1 MERIVIINFGAQYNQ
16 LIARRVREAG
26 VYSELLPP
34 DSPIEKIKGDG
45 LCGIILS
52 GGPDSA
58 YLEGSRTFSDEL
70 FNLGVPVLGI
80 CYGMQ
85 LMCQKLGG
93 KVGPAPTREY
103 GKTPMH
109 FKRSP
114 LFKDM
119 PDSITW
125 MSHND
130 SCLVCPPGF
139 EITASSDNCEIC
151 AFANEERRLYGVQFH
166 PEVNHTEYCKQFF
179 HNFVYEICGCKG
191 GWSMANLAN
200 QLIEE
205 VRAKVGNGRVVAG
218 LSGGVD
224 SSVAATLVHKAI
236 GDRLTC
242 IFVDHGLLR
251 LNEAEEV
258 MGFYRNEIGLNV
270 IEVNAK
276 DRFLSKLA
284 GVTEPE
290 RKRKIIG
297 EEFIRVFEDEAKK
310 IGADYLLQGTI
321 YPDVIESGAGGA
333 SVIKSHH
340 NVGGLPEDIA
350 FKGLIEPLRILFK
363 DEVRL
368 LGESLNMPAPLVW
381 RQPFPGPGLAIRIL
395 GDITDE
401 KLDILRKSDFIL
413 RDEIAKAGLDRSI
426 WQYFTVFTGIRSV
439 GVMGDQ
445 RTYDYAIGVR
455 AVTSTDAMTVEFAEL
470 PYDLLRTISNR
481 IIAETPHVNRVMF
494 DITDKPPGT
503 IEWE

>member
-1 MERIVIINFGAQYNQ
+1 
-16 LIARRVREAG
+16 
-26 VYSELLPP
+26 
-34 DSPIEKIKGDG
+34 
-45 LCGIILS
+45 
-52 GGPDSA
+52 
-58 YLEGSRTFSDEL
+58 
-70 FNLGVPVLGI
+70 
-80 CYGMQ
+80 
-85 LMCQKLGG
+85 
-93 KVGPAPTREY
+93 
-103 GKTPMH
+103 
-109 FKRSP
+109 
-114 LFKDM
+114 
-119 PDSITW
+119 
-125 MSHND
+125 
-130 SCLVCPPGF
+130 
-139 EITASSDNCEIC
+139 
-151 AFANEERRLYGVQFH
+151 
-166 PEVNHTEYCKQFF
+166 
-179 HNFVYEICGCKG
+179 
-191 GWSMANLAN
+191 MANLAN

-363 DEVRL
+363 DEVRSSRKFEHARSPCMEAAL
-368 LGESLNMPAPLVW
+368 
-381 RQPFPGPGLAIRIL
+381 PGSRACDPHPRRHYRRKARHP
-395 GDITDE
+395 E
-401 KLDILRKSDFIL
+401 K
-413 RDEIAKAGLDRSI
+413 
-426 WQYFTVFTGIRSV
+426 
-439 GVMGDQ
+439 
-445 RTYDYAIGVR
+445 VR
-455 AVTSTDAMTVEFAEL
+455 L
-470 PYDLLRTISNR
+470 Y
-481 IIAETPHVNRVMF
+481 
-494 DITDKPPGT
+494 PPR
-503 IEWE
+503 

>member
-1 MERIVIINFGAQYNQ
+1 
-16 LIARRVREAG
+16 
-26 VYSELLPP
+26 
-34 DSPIEKIKGDG
+34 
-45 LCGIILS
+45 
-52 GGPDSA
+52 
-58 YLEGSRTFSDEL
+58 
-70 FNLGVPVLGI
+70 VPVLGI

-139 EITASSDNCEIC
+139 EIIASSDNCEIC

-413 RDEIAKAGLDRSI
+413 RDEIAKAGLDRSV